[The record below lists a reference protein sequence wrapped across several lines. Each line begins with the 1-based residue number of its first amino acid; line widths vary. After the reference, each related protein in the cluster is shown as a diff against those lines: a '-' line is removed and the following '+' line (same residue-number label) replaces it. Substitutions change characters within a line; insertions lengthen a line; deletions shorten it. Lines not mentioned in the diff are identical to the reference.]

1 MNQSIKEPVRASNT
15 EYPVT
20 SQGIE
25 SGATLVYLEKA
36 HLKWSI
42 IDFEARPL
50 PKYDSTE
57 LKWYWCMIFN
67 LNSTLAGKRYQHVV
81 V

>member
-1 MNQSIKEPVRASNT
+1 MIFKEPVRASNT
-15 EYPVT
+15 EYHGT
-20 SQGIE
+20 SQEIE

>member
-1 MNQSIKEPVRASNT
+1 MIFKEPVRASNT

-36 HLKWSI
+36 HSIWSI

-57 LKWYWCMIFN
+57 LKWYWCMIYD
-67 LNSTLAGKRYQHVV
+67 LPSTLSSKRYKHGVV
-81 V
+81 